1 MDDCLS
7 SELSS
12 SLRPH
17 DAVSALGPMYD
28 SHDKSYLPKM
38 QECDRKISE
47 LLSFCRDKKNEM
59 NIFVHDYMQ
68 KIAYLQYSIKD
79 VRCRFSVFQ
88 EALKRQSDQ
97 FEHLK
102 VVRGIG
108 PAYRACLAEIVRRK
122 ETKKIYM
129 GKAGQLAEKLAAER
143 GIEVRRRDEFLK
155 VNSTYIPRDI
165 LASMG
170 LFDTPN
176 PCNVNV
182 NPFDSNL
189 LDLDISD
196 VDRYAPDSLMGLSP
210 KHGAMRTSLSISN
223 DGSQS
228 SDTEGTGVD
237 LHEKFDFQESIEE
250 SELVEVA
257 GTSKIEVENAKL
269 KAELASKIAL
279 LCSMSTELNYESLDQ
294 SEIENML
301 RNATEKTSEA
311 LHLKDEHEKHLQSM
325 LKVKQM
331 QCESYEKR
339 IQELELRLS
348 DQYLR
353 GSKLSADECDSISAV
368 STAKT
373 YDHKP
378 EVSGFAMED
387 VSSASSLLKS
397 GLLLEHDKA
406 QEGHGDNMTDSSI
419 MLNPQLDSS
428 MVDLKG
434 HPQDTEKKEPL
445 LSDVGMTAGASN
457 MAVSMSQP
465 ADVLSCEPGLD
476 AEELQNALSEKSSEL
491 ENAET
496 KIQGLMDEVSKLGR
510 ELEISR
516 KLLDESQVL
525 RTQLCAH
532 GLSFLLG
539 TWEKVHGIFS
549 DTPNISILLYL
560 GFLNIIL

>member
-1 MDDCLS
+1 MKKLVEDCLS
-7 SELSS
+7 SQMSP

-17 DAVSALGPMYD
+17 NAVSALGPMYD
-28 SHDKSYLPKM
+28 SHDKNYLPKM
-38 QECDRKISE
+38 LSCEREISS
-47 LLSFCRDKKNEM
+47 LLDSCRDKKNEM

-108 PAYRACLAEIVRRK
+108 PAYRACLAEVVRRK

-143 GIEVRRRDEFLK
+143 SVEVRRRDEFLK
-155 VNSTYIPRDI
+155 VNSSYIPRDI

-182 NPFDSNL
+182 NPFDANL

-196 VDRYAPDSLMGLSP
+196 VDRYAPDSLIGLSP
-210 KHGAMRTSLSISN
+210 KHGAMRGSLSISN

-228 SDTEGTGVD
+228 SDGVD
-237 LHEKFDFQESIEE
+237 SHEKFDFQESIEE

-257 GTSKIEVENAKL
+257 GTSKMEVENAKL

-294 SEIENML
+294 NEIENML

-311 LHLKDEHEKHLQSM
+311 LNLKDKYEKHLQSM

-339 IQELELRLS
+339 IQELEHRLS

-353 GSKLSADECDSISAV
+353 GRKLSADDESISEV
-368 STAKT
+368 SNAKT

-378 EVSGFAMED
+378 EVSGVGEMED
-387 VSSASSLLKS
+387 VSSSSKS
-397 GLLLEHDKA
+397 GLLLDHDKA
-406 QEGHGDNMTDSSI
+406 QEGLGDNMTDSSI

-434 HPQDTEKKEPL
+434 HPQDKEKKEG
-445 LSDVGMTAGASN
+445 LSSDIGMTGGSSN

-465 ADVLSCEPGLD
+465 ADVVSCEPCLD
-476 AEELQNALSEKSSEL
+476 EKVCHSAAMELQNALSEKSSEL

-496 KIQGLMDEVSKLGR
+496 KIQDLVDEVSKLER

-516 KLLDESQVL
+516 KLLDESQV
-525 RTQLCAH
+525 
-532 GLSFLLG
+532 
-539 TWEKVHGIFS
+539 
-549 DTPNISILLYL
+549 Y
-560 GFLNIIL
+560 

>member
-397 GLLLEHDKA
+397 GLLLDHDKA

-539 TWEKVHGIFS
+539 AWEKVHGIFS

>member
-397 GLLLEHDKA
+397 GLLLDHDKA